1 MQAHDSIARCILA
14 SLYEN
19 KEINND
25 MYTVITSYLAMIH
38 DPVKNYP
45 WMRLALFENLYWSLF
60 TSDRKGINID
70 FYKRMKD
77 LNWHGDVINFN
88 YTKESLSEISFQFLN
103 SWEGKVS
110 LLDLPKRLHE
120 TTVDEVKDISD
131 TKILRLLVSA
141 LEKTEKDSRYQNVK

>member
-1 MQAHDSIARCILA
+1 
-14 SLYEN
+14 
-19 KEINND
+19 
-25 MYTVITSYLAMIH
+25 MIH

-103 SWEGKVS
+103 FWEGKVS

-120 TTVDEVKDISD
+120 TKVDEVKDISD

>member
-1 MQAHDSIARCILA
+1 
-14 SLYEN
+14 
-19 KEINND
+19 
-25 MYTVITSYLAMIH
+25 MIH

-60 TSDRKGINID
+60 TPDRKGINIG
-70 FYKRMKD
+70 FYKTMKNLD
-77 LNWHGDVINFN
+77 LHGDVINLN
-88 YTKESLSEISFQFLN
+88 YTKEPLSEISFQFLN

-120 TTVDEVKDISD
+120 TKVDEVKNISD

-141 LEKTEKDSRYQNVK
+141 LE